1 MRVVDLLVGLVMTI
15 GVVTMGYF
23 GYMLYDTGAF
33 STRYAP
39 GYSERGFRGVRR
51 GMSTNEVIRLL
62 GKPLQERCY
71 NTYSCWEYSE
81 HTKKTFFPQ
90 YRLRMLC
97 ITNGAVSEM
106 YRCSID

>member
-1 MRVVDLLVGLVMTI
+1 MRVVDLLVRLVMTI

-51 GMSTNEVIRLL
+51 GM
-62 GKPLQERCY
+62 
-71 NTYSCWEYSE
+71 
-81 HTKKTFFPQ
+81 
-90 YRLRMLC
+90 
-97 ITNGAVSEM
+97 
-106 YRCSID
+106 